1 MSQEQQIARKEIRN
15 AVHSQIDSDNPHI
28 SKVTYE
34 RLLHEGFPVANAI
47 DAIAS
52 VLLEEMYDMVK
63 SHRMFDLERY
73 TEYLNKLPKLPWE

>member
-1 MSQEQQIARKEIRN
+1 MERCRQRTASRN
-15 AVHSQIDSDNPHI
+15 L

-34 RLLHEGFPVANAI
+34 RLLLEGFPETNAI

-63 SHRMFDLERY
+63 SDRLFDLERY
-73 TEYLNKLPKLPWE
+73 TKYLNKLPKMPWE

>member
-1 MSQEQQIARKEIRN
+1 MSQEQQIVRKEIRN

-34 RLLHEGFPVANAI
+34 RLLHEGFLEANAI

-52 VLLEEMYDMVK
+52 VLLDEMFDMVK
-63 SHRMFDLERY
+63 SDRMFDLERY
-73 TEYLNKLPKLPWE
+73 TKYLNKLPKMPWD